1 MIDWNGNGKIDEV
14 DIGISIAMENA
25 AEENK
30 NVSFI
35 MMNGFWEGKLMI
47 NYCNIYGDSDE
58 KNLYLDISDKIKV
71 DYCAAQNVAHIAAN
85 SWVYYRLVVFVSS
98 RSW

>member
-14 DIGISIAMENA
+14 DIGISIAMENV

-35 MMNGFWEGKLMI
+35 MMNGF
-47 NYCNIYGDSDE
+47 
-58 KNLYLDISDKIKV
+58 
-71 DYCAAQNVAHIAAN
+71 
-85 SWVYYRLVVFVSS
+85 
-98 RSW
+98 

>member
-35 MMNGFWEGKLMI
+35 MMNGF
-47 NYCNIYGDSDE
+47 
-58 KNLYLDISDKIKV
+58 
-71 DYCAAQNVAHIAAN
+71 
-85 SWVYYRLVVFVSS
+85 
-98 RSW
+98 